1 MTGQPEAK
9 LNDLTKAVRYPD
21 APERAYLKS
30 AETDFN
36 SPDSQWATDFL
47 GSLHLSDKV
56 EVTASRNV
64 VAHVATI
71 GRREFIFLANFDG
84 LKAGEVA
91 TPRTQSD
98 IQITLQAPAGTQ
110 LHILPFMG
118 VESTVSGKRQGRQMQ
133 FTLPSVERGA
143 IAWIN

>member
-1 MTGQPEAK
+1 MTGQSDAK
-9 LNDLTKAVRYPD
+9 LNDLSNAVRYPD
-21 APERAYLKS
+21 APERAYLKG
-30 AETDFN
+30 AEADFN
-36 SPDSQWATDFL
+36 SPDSSWATDFL
-47 GSLHLSDKV
+47 RSLHLSEKV
-56 EVTASRNV
+56 EVTASRNL

-71 GRREFIFLANFDG
+71 GTRQFIFLANFDG

-91 TPRTQSD
+91 TPRTQHD

-110 LHILPFMG
+110 LHILPFLG
-118 VESTVSGKRQGRQMQ
+118 VESMISGKQQAGQMR